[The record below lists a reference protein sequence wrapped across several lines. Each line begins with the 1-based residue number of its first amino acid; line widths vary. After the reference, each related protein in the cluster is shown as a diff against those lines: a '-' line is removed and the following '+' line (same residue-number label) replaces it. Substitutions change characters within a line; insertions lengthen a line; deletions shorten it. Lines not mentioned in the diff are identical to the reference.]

1 MLTEI
6 ETRPTTSF
14 NKNLNIPYVYSVTVF
29 LDDRSGKRT
38 YKCHMIGELDEAGSI
53 VPTRSKRPADRQKRD
68 GFDSNCDYQA
78 LCYEAIKQLEMMKAS
93 DLRTTVPCTGG
104 QSAGL

>member
-6 ETRPTTSF
+6 ETRATSSF

-53 VPTRSKRPADRQKRD
+53 VPTRSKGRLTDKRETVLIPTVTIRLSIMRQLSSWK
-68 GFDSNCDYQA
+68 
-78 LCYEAIKQLEMMKAS
+78 
-93 DLRTTVPCTGG
+93 
-104 QSAGL
+104 